1 MSTAEVIATISI
13 IVNFILVIV
22 IYKGNGRRNE
32 YDFIDTQIADILKI
46 QLQYPEYRRDGFS
59 PTEDTETLRFDAYRC
74 LVWNSL
80 ETMYE
85 KYGERRLRKSSF
97 FPAMR
102 LLAKRHKAWLDAD
115 GKGYDVKL
123 KRFLTE

>member
-1 MSTAEVIATISI
+1 MSTAEVIATVSI
-13 IVNFILVIV
+13 IVNFILVVV
-22 IYKGNGRRNE
+22 IYRGNGRRNE
-32 YDFIDTQIADILKI
+32 YDFVDTQIADILKI
-46 QLQYPEYRRDGFS
+46 QMKYPEYRRDGFT
-59 PTEDTETLRFDAYRC
+59 PTEGAEKLRFDAYRC

-97 FPAMR
+97 FPAMQ
-102 LLAKRHKAWLDAD
+102 LLARRHKSWLTDD
-115 GKGYDVKL
+115 GKGYALKL